1 MNPEPIFKHMTQLQ
15 AGDTV
20 FLAGRVQAWC
30 VVLWIGDAYE
40 TRPYA
45 NAPAHVSECTRT
57 SILRNTQT
65 GMLTVYP
72 FRDMTAEGRLRVV
85 GRAS

>member
-1 MNPEPIFKHMTQLQ
+1 MMTENHFKHMTQLQ

-30 VVLWIGDAYE
+30 VVLWIGAPYE
-40 TRPYA
+40 TRPWR

-65 GMLTVYP
+65 GQHVIYS
-72 FRDMTAEGRLRVV
+72 FRDATAEGRLRVV